1 VGLFPVDR
9 KNGAA
14 QAWRSP
20 FISLFSGQGFREKF
34 VLKKGFLRT
43 GECRAKTAKQTCGN
57 RRKRKGGAK
66 GFDNNATRMATKF
79 FLLYAKNF
87 VRLSDGA
94 GRVRNSVQIETTL
107 RKISQTRRA
116 AGEIFKNSGADPRG
130 AVIKKSPDQCGR
142 TEKFSS

>member
-1 VGLFPVDR
+1 
-9 KNGAA
+9 
-14 QAWRSP
+14 
-20 FISLFSGQGFREKF
+20 
-34 VLKKGFLRT
+34 
-43 GECRAKTAKQTCGN
+43 
-57 RRKRKGGAK
+57 
-66 GFDNNATRMATKF
+66 MAVIIMPPEWSQN